1 MENPTNS
8 AMAQMAVEE
17 VKVDEV
23 EEVINTSGSKP
34 VISAIDVKLLFL
46 DVDGVINTSAMWPG
60 EMTPMSDAHI
70 MRIGRIIKET
80 ECKIVLSTTWRYM
93 ANKRKKLKVSSS
105 LLLYRVIHLND
116 CEFVLKEP

>member
-1 MENPTNS
+1 
-8 AMAQMAVEE
+8 MAQMAVEE

-34 VISAIDVKLLFL
+34 EISAIDVKLLFL

-60 EMTPMSDAHI
+60 AMTPMSDAHI

-93 ANKRKKLKVSSS
+93 ANKRKKLKVCSS

-116 CEFVLKEP
+116 SEFVLKEP